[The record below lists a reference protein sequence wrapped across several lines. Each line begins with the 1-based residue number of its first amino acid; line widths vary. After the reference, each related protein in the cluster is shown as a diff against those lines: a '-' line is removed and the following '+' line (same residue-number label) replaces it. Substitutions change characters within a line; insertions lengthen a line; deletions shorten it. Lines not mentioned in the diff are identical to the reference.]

1 MGKRFLCLILAI
13 LIAFSAVGCS
23 KEDLGNARLFDAGQ
37 TSDADTFEDL
47 TGDWFCRQME
57 ADPMSCHF
65 TLENPDAY
73 HITFSDQTLCTLTME
88 EHIKEMDEIKNLLD
102 RLKDI
107 DRNNLTARQR
117 LVYDLMKDYYGL
129 EEKLGD
135 YTTIKICC
143 RRPPVFLLPCRF
155 FCPLF
160 PFTIPRI
167 LNVTCPS

>member
-23 KEDLGNARLFDAGQ
+23 KEDLGNAKLFDSGQ
-37 TSDADTFEDL
+37 TNDADTFE
-47 TGDWFCRQME
+47 
-57 ADPMSCHF
+57 ADPLSCHF

-88 EHIKEMDEIKNLLD
+88 EHIKEMDEIKDLLD

-107 DRNNLTARQR
+107 DRNDLTARQR
-117 LVYDLMKDYYGL
+117 LVYDLLEYYYGL

-135 YTTIKICC
+135 
-143 RRPPVFLLPCRF
+143 
-155 FCPLF
+155 
-160 PFTIPRI
+160 
-167 LNVTCPS
+167 

>member
-47 TGDWFCRQME
+47 TDDWFCRQME

-117 LVYDLMKDYYGL
+117 HRSVRSRYPFLLRGTGNIQYPRYRERK
-129 EEKLGD
+129 KR
-135 YTTIKICC
+135 TKICLT
-143 RRPPVFLLPCRF
+143 V
-155 FCPLF
+155 
-160 PFTIPRI
+160 
-167 LNVTCPS
+167 